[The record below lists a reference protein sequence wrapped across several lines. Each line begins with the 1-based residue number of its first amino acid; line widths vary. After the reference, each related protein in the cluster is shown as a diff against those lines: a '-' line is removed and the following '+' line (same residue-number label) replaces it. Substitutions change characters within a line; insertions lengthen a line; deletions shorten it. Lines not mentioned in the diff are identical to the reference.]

1 MRDTGSV
8 QHGNGY
14 TKVYKII
21 KQGEGIIPYIITV
34 ENGIEEAWKEIEKL
48 ESVAVR
54 CHSGAVS
61 VVSLWL
67 VSQI

>member
-1 MRDTGSV
+1 M
-8 QHGNGY
+8 
-14 TKVYKII
+14 
-21 KQGEGIIPYIITV
+21 
-34 ENGIEEAWKEIEKL
+34 GIEEAWKEIEKL
-48 ESVAVR
+48 EPVAVR

>member
-1 MRDTGSV
+1 MRYTGSV

-48 ESVAVR
+48 EESNKIRQGERIAEPTP
-54 CHSGAVS
+54 AP
-61 VVSLWL
+61 
-67 VSQI
+67 